1 MSFATPNFRLLFT
14 ITTTASMKM
23 NHRGALLLRALCS
36 VLLLALAVSGR
47 AADPKPPGKM
57 AFQGFLTDG
66 FGVAR
71 APAAPQ
77 NIAVT
82 FRIYNSATAAT
93 TAAVWAESQLVTVD
107 KGHFSVVLGE
117 GNPVAGLP
125 TSADLSPLFTGD
137 NGNGRYLGITV
148 ESEAEISP
156 RIQFLA
162 APYAHLSR
170 YANELVGSG
179 GASLLRITND
189 KIAIGFPASTT
200 PSNALEVNGRVV
212 AGGFSGDGASLT
224 NLDGASL
231 KNKSVD
237 DSKIADA
244 TITAGKI
251 STTLGNSLAWVGRQ
265 QTFASAAWSPQTFS
279 GGHSANPTGILL
291 RYPTDGG
298 GGTLLDFYLGLDLY
312 NTMSSFSSHYNG
324 RGGDAVIV
332 GAPNRKI
339 FLQPSKTVM
348 GLMVAS
354 NGFIGLGMSTPEA
367 PLHWRQPAMANTGTG
382 WGMLF
387 DNTANLAR
395 RAGLRLKDSGE
406 FELSANTGQS
416 QFAVLNVNGTWSSTS
431 DARLKKDVAPIS
443 GLLAGALNLRPV
455 YYHFKDEAAGTPLQM
470 GFIAQEVQE
479 HFPTLVTGSETL
491 TLNYAG
497 LSVVAIGAIK
507 EMNAVVRQQE
517 TELKTLRN
525 ENAALTARL
534 ERLEA
539 GDKNLEREV
548 AELKRAMAK
557 ILALGETDRSR
568 VVATA
573 GER

>member
-1 MSFATPNFRLLFT
+1 
-14 ITTTASMKM
+14 MKM
-23 NHRGALLLRALCS
+23 NHRCALLLRALCS
-36 VLLLALAVSGR
+36 ALLLALAVSGR

-66 FGVAR
+66 NGAAR
-71 APAAPQ
+71 ALAAPE
-77 NIAVT
+77 NITVT
-82 FRIYNSATAAT
+82 FRIYGSATAAT
-93 TAAVWAESQLVTVD
+93 TAAVWAESQVVTVD

-117 GNPVAGLP
+117 GSVVTGLP
-125 TSADLSPLFTGD
+125 YSEDLSPLFTGD
-137 NGNGRYLGITV
+137 NANGRYLGITV
-148 ESEAEISP
+148 ETEAEISP

-170 YANELVGSG
+170 YANELVGSSG
-179 GASLLRITND
+179 SSLLKITGN
-189 KIAIGFPASTT
+189 KIGIGLTNNLPPVAT
-200 PSNALEVNGRVV
+200 LEVNGSV
-212 AGGFSGDGASLT
+212 AAKELSGDG
-224 NLDGASL
+224 
-231 KNKSVD
+231 
-237 DSKIADA
+237 SKITKLNGAELATNSVSGAKIVDG
-244 TITAGKI
+244 TITAAKLEATFSG
-251 STTLGNSLAWVGRQ
+251 SLARRGGG
-265 QTFASAAWSPQTFS
+265 QTFS
-279 GGHSANPTGILL
+279 SHFWEPQVFSSGHSANPTAIFL
-291 RYPTDGG
+291 RYPGNGFGAPFFD
-298 GGTLLDFYLGLDLY
+298 LQLGLDLY
-312 NTMSSFSSHYNG
+312 NSLSSFSTSYNG
-324 RGGDAVIV
+324 IGGDAVIV
-332 GAPNRKI
+332 GTAGRKLLI
-339 FLQPSKTVM
+339 QPSKSVM
-348 GLMVAS
+348 GLTIAS

-395 RAGLRLKDSGE
+395 RAGLRIRDNGD
-406 FELSANTGQS
+406 FEISADTGQS
-416 QFAVLNVNGTWSSTS
+416 EYARLNRNGTWSSTS

-455 YYHFKDEAAGTPLQM
+455 HYHFKDEKTGSPLQM

-517 TELKTLRN
+517 TELKTLSD

-557 ILALGETDRSR
+557 ILALGETTGRAR
-568 VVATA
+568 VVAAA